1 MDRRTSLRAK
11 LGQSLWLNKYIEGHP
26 HLAELVEVSDGGLV
40 IRTIHEPSNR
50 ATTFTLELSIPGST
64 HRMWLWAERIRTMG
78 KLQAVRIAHADLLE
92 RAALRQLARWHSAA
106 A

>member
-1 MDRRTSLRAK
+1 MERRTSLRAK
-11 LGQSLWLNKYIEGHP
+11 LGQSLWLNKFVEGCP

-50 ATTFTLELSIPGST
+50 VSTFTLELSIPGST
-64 HRMWLWAERIRTMG
+64 HRMWLWAEKIRNVG
-78 KLQAVRIAHADLLE
+78 KLQAVRIVHADLLE